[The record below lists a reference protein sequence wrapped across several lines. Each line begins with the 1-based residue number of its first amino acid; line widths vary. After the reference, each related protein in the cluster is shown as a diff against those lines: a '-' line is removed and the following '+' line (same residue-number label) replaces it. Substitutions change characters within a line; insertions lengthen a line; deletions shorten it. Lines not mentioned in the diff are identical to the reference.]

1 MQPFQTPD
9 EDWDVVWDYTMGL
22 PEDNG
27 FTLTTQFIYIGDNPE
42 MTENGVLYRPAASV
56 YNPYFEFVPTG
67 YTACNEAI
75 FEADVKILEFN
86 SGDNGMRL
94 AISNGSSGAQIYVR
108 SGSLYLQENRTQAH
122 IINLSTNSDYIFKI
136 IRKDVK
142 NEVYLDNDLIY
153 ESTVASS
160 LYNTKT
166 RLMFQNGGEYLLKAI
181 RFKKIS
187 YEVDTRKERK

>member
-1 MQPFQTPD
+1 MRRRMMMDTKPAQ
-9 EDWDVVWDYTMGL
+9 DWDVVWDYTMGF

-27 FTLTTQFIYIGDNPE
+27 FTMTTAYIGDNPE
-42 MTENGVLYRPAASV
+42 MTESGVLYRPPASV
-56 YNPYFEFVPTG
+56 YNSYFEFVPTG
-67 YTACNEAI
+67 YTTCNEAI
-75 FEADVKILEFN
+75 FESTVKILEFN

-94 AISNGSSGAQIYVR
+94 AISNGSLGAQIYVR
-108 SGSLYLQENRTQAH
+108 SGCIYLQENMTQTY
-122 IINLSTNSDYIFKI
+122 IRNLSVNTDYIFKI
-136 IRKDVK
+136 IRKGEK

-166 RLMFQNGGEYLLKAI
+166 RLTFQNGGEYLLKAI

-187 YEVDTRKERK
+187 

>member
-1 MQPFQTPD
+1 MRRRMMMQIKPAQ
-9 EDWDVVWDYTMGL
+9 DWDVAWDYTMGF

-27 FTLTTQFIYIGDNPE
+27 FTMTTALIVDNPE
-42 MTENGVLYRPAASV
+42 MTESGVLYRPPASV
-56 YNPYFEFVPTG
+56 NNPYFEFVPTG
-67 YTACNEAI
+67 YTTCNEAI

-108 SGSLYLQENRTQAH
+108 IGCMYLQENRTQTH
-122 IINLSTNSDYIFKI
+122 IRDLSVNVDYIFKI
-136 IRKDVK
+136 VRKDGK

-160 LYNTKT
+160 FYNIKT
-166 RLMFQNGGEYLLKAI
+166 RLMLQNGGQYLLKAI

-187 YEVDTRKERK
+187 

>member
-1 MQPFQTPD
+1 MDFLKDPT
-9 EDWDVVWDYTMGL
+9 EDYDVVWDYTMGF

-27 FTLTTQFIYIGDNPE
+27 FTMTTAYIGDNLE
-42 MTENGVLYRPAASV
+42 MTESGVLYRPPAGV
-56 YNPYFEFVPTG
+56 VNPYFEFVPTG
-67 YTACNEAI
+67 YTTCNEAI

-108 SGSLYLQENRTQAH
+108 SGCMYLQENRTQTH
-122 IINLSTNSDYIFKI
+122 IRDLSVNVDYIFKI
-136 IRKDVK
+136 IRKDEK

-153 ESTVASS
+153 QSITASS

-166 RLMFQNGGEYLLKAI
+166 RVMFQNGGQYLLEAI
-181 RFKKIS
+181 KFKKIS
-187 YEVDTRKERK
+187 

>member
-1 MQPFQTPD
+1 METKPAQ
-9 EDWDVVWDYTMGL
+9 DWDVAWDYTMGF
-22 PEDNG
+22 PEDNR
-27 FTLTTQFIYIGDNPE
+27 FTMTTAYIDDNPE
-42 MTENGVLYRPAASV
+42 MTESGVLYRPKAESV
-56 YNPYFEFVPTG
+56 QNPYFEFVPTG
-67 YTACNEAI
+67 YTTCNEAI

-108 SGSLYLQENRTQAH
+108 SGRMYLQENNIQTYIRD
-122 IINLSTNSDYIFKI
+122 LSVNVDYIFKI
-136 IRKDVK
+136 IRKDEK

-153 ESTVASS
+153 QSITASS

-166 RLMFQNGGEYLLKAI
+166 RLMLQNGGEYLLKAI

-187 YEVDTRKERK
+187 

>member
-1 MQPFQTPD
+1 MRRRMIVPTPAQ
-9 EDWDVVWDYTMGL
+9 DWDVVWDYTMGL
-22 PEDNG
+22 PEENG
-27 FTLTTQFIYIGDNPE
+27 FTLTAQYISNNSE
-42 MTENGVLYRPAASV
+42 MTENGVLYRPPASI

-67 YTACNEAI
+67 YTTCNEAI
-75 FEADVKILEFN
+75 FEANVAILEFN

-94 AISNGSSGAQIYVR
+94 AISDGSSGAQIYVR
-108 SGSLYLQENRTQAH
+108 SGSLYLQENRTQTH

-181 RFKKIS
+181 KFKKIS
-187 YEVDTRKERK
+187 

>member
-1 MQPFQTPD
+1 MMMETKPAQN
-9 EDWDVVWDYTMGL
+9 WDVAWDYTTGM

-27 FTLTTQFIYIGDNPE
+27 FTLTTQYISDNSE
-42 MTENGVLYRPAASV
+42 MTKNGVLYRPPVSISQ
-56 YNPYFEFVPTG
+56 PYFELVPTG
-67 YTACNEAI
+67 YTICNEAI
-75 FEADVKILEFN
+75 FEANVAILEFN

-94 AISNGSSGAQIYVR
+94 AISDGSSGVQIYVR
-108 SGSLYLQENRTQAH
+108 SGSLYLQENRTQTH

-142 NEVYLDNDLIY
+142 KEVYLDNDLIY

-187 YEVDTRKERK
+187 

>member
-1 MQPFQTPD
+1 MRRRTLMDFLKDPT
-9 EDWDVVWDYTMGL
+9 EDYDVVWDYTMGF

-27 FTLTTQFIYIGDNPE
+27 FTMTTAYIGDNPE
-42 MTENGVLYRPAASV
+42 MTESGVLYRPPASV
-56 YNPYFEFVPTG
+56 NNPYFEFVPTG
-67 YTACNEAI
+67 YTTCNEAI

-108 SGSLYLQENRTQAH
+108 SGCMYLQENRTQTH
-122 IINLSTNSDYIFKI
+122 IRDLSVNVDYIFKI
-136 IRKDVK
+136 IRKDEK

-153 ESTVASS
+153 QSITASS

-166 RLMFQNGGEYLLKAI
+166 RVMFQNGGQYLLEAI
-181 RFKKIS
+181 KFKKIS
-187 YEVDTRKERK
+187 

>member
-1 MQPFQTPD
+1 MLMDFLKEPA
-9 EDWDVVWDYTMGL
+9 EDYDVVWDYTTGM

-27 FTLTTQFIYIGDNPE
+27 FTLTTENISDNPE
-42 MTENGVLYRPAASV
+42 MTENGVLYRPGV
-56 YNPYFEFVPTG
+56 NIYQPYFELVPTG
-67 YTACNEAI
+67 YTICNEAI
-75 FEADVKILEFN
+75 FEANVAILEFN

-94 AISNGSSGAQIYVR
+94 AISDGSSGAQIYVR
-108 SGSLYLQENRTQAH
+108 RGILYLQENQAQTH

-153 ESTVASS
+153 ESIVASS
-160 LYNTKT
+160 FYNTKT

-187 YEVDTRKERK
+187 

>member
-1 MQPFQTPD
+1 MRRRVLMDFLKEPA
-9 EDWDVVWDYTMGL
+9 EDYDVVWDYTTGM

-27 FTLTTQFIYIGDNPE
+27 FTLTTKNISDNPE
-42 MTENGVLYRPAASV
+42 MTENGVLYRPGV
-56 YNPYFEFVPTG
+56 VTIDPPYFELVPTG
-67 YTACNEAI
+67 YTICNEAI
-75 FEADVKILEFN
+75 FEANVAILEFN
-86 SGDNGMRL
+86 SSDNGMRL
-94 AISNGSSGAQIYVR
+94 AISDGSSGAQIYVR
-108 SGSLYLQENRTQAH
+108 SGSLYLQENRTQTH

-166 RLMFQNGGEYLLKAI
+166 RLIFQNGGEYLLKAI

-187 YEVDTRKERK
+187 

>member
-1 MQPFQTPD
+1 MDTKPAQ
-9 EDWDVVWDYTMGL
+9 DWDVAWDYTMGF
-22 PEDNG
+22 PEDNR
-27 FTLTTQFIYIGDNPE
+27 FTLKTQFISDNSE
-42 MTENGVLYRPAASV
+42 MTENGVLYRPQAIITQ
-56 YNPYFEFVPTG
+56 PYFELVPTG
-67 YTACNEAI
+67 YTICNEAI
-75 FEADVKILEFN
+75 FEANVAILEFN

-94 AISNGSSGAQIYVR
+94 AISNGSLGAQIYVR
-108 SGSLYLQENRTQAH
+108 SGCIYLQENMTQTY
-122 IINLSTNSDYIFKI
+122 IRNLSVNTDYIFKI
-136 IRKDVK
+136 IRKGEK

-187 YEVDTRKERK
+187 

>member
-1 MQPFQTPD
+1 MMRRRSLMDTQTPIQ
-9 EDWDVVWDYTMGL
+9 DWDVVWNYTMGL

-27 FTLTTQFIYIGDNPE
+27 FTLTTQYISDNSE
-42 MTENGVLYRPAASV
+42 MTESGVLYRPQASV
-56 YNPYFEFVPTG
+56 SQPYFELVPTG
-67 YTACNEAI
+67 YTICNEAI
-75 FEADVKILEFN
+75 FEANVAILEFN

-94 AISNGSSGAQIYVR
+94 AISDGSSGAQIYAR
-108 SGSLYLQENRTQAH
+108 SGSLYLQENRTQTH

-136 IRKDVK
+136 VRKDGK

-166 RLMFQNGGEYLLKAI
+166 RLMFQNGGEYLLKSI
-181 RFKKIS
+181 KFKKIS
-187 YEVDTRKERK
+187 